1 MASRIWLQGATD
13 NGCTISFLNADQ
25 PDVPQILTKFD
36 VHVVFH
42 PTINP
47 SSGPA
52 AVQAMEPY
60 AHGDEPLD
68 VLVVEGAVQDGPNGT
83 GAYCL
88 IGERP
93 LKEMVTELADKAAYT
108 VALGT
113 CAAFG
118 GVAAADPNPTDA
130 TGLQFHKN
138 QVGGL
143 LGADYRSQ
151 AGLPVINVP
160 GCPAHP
166 DWLSK
171 ALSAILMG
179 MGDLIELDKYHRP
192 KMFYQTVSH
201 WGCPRNE
208 FFEYGLGAQTFG
220 QAGCLYR
227 YLGCNGPDTHADCNQ
242 RLWNRQ
248 SSKQRVGS
256 PCLGCTEPNFPDAS
270 AGWFFRTESALPVP
284 AGANRVFHVI
294 GKGFDTLACPA
305 WIKEVARG

>member
-1 MASRIWLQGATD
+1 MPTLIWLQGATD

-25 PDVPQILTKFD
+25 PDVAQILAKLD
-36 VHVVFH
+36 VEVVFH

-47 SSGPA
+47 MSGP
-52 AVQAMEPY
+52 QALRAIEPY
-60 AHGDEPLD
+60 ARGERPLD
-68 VLVVEGAVQDGPNGT
+68 VLVVEGAVQKGPDGS

-88 IGERP
+88 VGDRP
-93 LKEMVTELADKAAYT
+93 LKDLVLELAPRAAYT

-130 TGLQFHKN
+130 TGLQFHRARL
-138 QVGGL
+138 GGL
-143 LGADYRSQ
+143 LGPDYRSR
-151 AGLPVINVP
+151 AGLPVVNVP

-171 ALSAILMG
+171 TLGAILMG
-179 MGDLIELDKYHRP
+179 MGDQVELDRYQRP
-192 KMFYQTVSH
+192 TMFYRTVSH

-208 FFEYGLGAQTFG
+208 FFEYGVGAATFG
-220 QAGCLYR
+220 QPGCLFR
-227 YLGCNGPDTHADCNQ
+227 YLGCRGPDTHADCNQ

-256 PCLGCTEPNFPDAS
+256 PCLGCTEPTFPDAGS
-270 AGWFFRTESALPVP
+270 GRFFRTPERLPVP
-284 AGANRVFHVI
+284 EGANRVFHVL
-294 GKGFDTLACPA
+294 GKGFDSLACPA

>member
-1 MASRIWLQGATD
+1 MPTLIWLQGATD

-25 PDVPQILTKFD
+25 PDVPQILAKLG
-36 VHVVFH
+36 VEVVFH

-47 SSGPA
+47 KSGPEA
-52 AVQAMEPY
+52 LRAMEPY
-60 AHGDEPLD
+60 ARGEAPLD
-68 VLVVEGAVQDGPNGT
+68 VLVVEGAVQNGPDGS

-88 IGERP
+88 VGERP
-93 LKEMVTELADKAAYT
+93 LKDLVLELADKAAYT
-108 VALGT
+108 IALGT

-130 TGLQFHKN
+130 TGLQFHRDRL
-138 QVGGL
+138 GGL
-143 LGADYRSQ
+143 LGPGYRSR
-151 AGLPVINVP
+151 AGLPVVNVP

-171 ALSAILMG
+171 TLGAILLG
-179 MGDLIELDKYHRP
+179 MGDQIELDRYHRP
-192 KMFYQTVSH
+192 KLFYQTVSH

-208 FFEYGLGAQTFG
+208 YFEYGLAASAFG
-220 QAGCLYR
+220 QPGCLFR
-227 YLGCNGPDTHADCNQ
+227 YLGCRGPDTHADCNQ

-256 PCLGCTEPNFPDAS
+256 PCLGCTEPTFPDAG
-270 AGWFFRTESALPVP
+270 AGHFFRTRDRLPVP
-284 AGANRVFHVI
+284 AGANRVFHVL

>member
-1 MASRIWLQGATD
+1 MANLIWLQGATD
-13 NGCTISFLNADQ
+13 NGCSISFLNADQ
-25 PDVPQILTKFD
+25 PDVAQIITELN
-36 VHVVFH
+36 VNVLFH

-47 SSGPA
+47 TSGPE
-52 AVQAMEPY
+52 AVKVFDQVTGNGQA
-60 AHGDEPLD
+60 LD
-68 VLVVEGAVQDGPNGT
+68 VLVVEGAVQRGPNGS

-88 IGERP
+88 IGDRP
-93 LKEMVTELADKAAYT
+93 LKDIVEQLAAVAQYT

-118 GVAAADPNPTDA
+118 GIAAAEPNPTDA
-130 TGLQFHKN
+130 TGLQFHQTKK
-138 QVGGL
+138 GGI
-143 LGADYRSQ
+143 LGAGYKSQ

-171 ALSAILMG
+171 TLGMVLLG
-179 MGDLIELDKYHRP
+179 MGDLIELDEYQRP
-192 KMFYQTVSH
+192 KLFYGTVSH
-201 WGCPRNE
+201 WGCSHNE
-208 FFEYGLGAQTFG
+208 YFEYGFG
-220 QAGCLYR
+220 RAAFGEKGCLYR
-227 YLGCNGPDTHADCNQ
+227 YLGCKGPDTHSDCNQ

-256 PCLGCTEPNFPDAS
+256 PCLGCTEPDFPDAGS
-270 AGWFFRTESALPVP
+270 GWFFRTRSALPVP
-284 AGANRVFHVI
+284 KGANPVFHVI